1 MVTAMGR
8 FGRASMVREGGCR
21 GAVNGQAAVEFA
33 LTSLLLLTLFF
44 GTIDLGRAVFT
55 RTMLTNAVREAT
67 RQATITPNDPT
78 AIKNAADIRS
88 PTLNLASSA
97 FVVDCD
103 TWANSIT
110 RSCNPTSTNPLG
122 VRSQDRVRVC
132 TDYPFSLIATK
143 LIERATFTFRE
154 CEQASVQ

>member
-1 MVTAMGR
+1 MMREAGR
-8 FGRASMVREGGCR
+8 R
-21 GAVNGQAAVEFA
+21 GAVGGQAAVEFA
-33 LTSLLLLTLFF
+33 LTSLLLLTLVF

-67 RQATITPNDPT
+67 RQATITPNYPA

-88 PTLNLASSA
+88 PTLNLASGA
-97 FVVDCD
+97 FVVVCD
-103 TWANSIT
+103 TWAVGITPSLT
-110 RSCNPTSTNPLG
+110 RSCNPDSTSPIG
-122 VRSQDRVRVC
+122 VQSLDRVTVC

-143 LIERATFTFRE
+143 LIKRATFTFRE

>member
-1 MVTAMGR
+1 
-8 FGRASMVREGGCR
+8 MVREGGCR
-21 GAVNGQAAVEFA
+21 GAVNGQAGVEFA

-67 RQATITPNDPT
+67 RQATITPNYPA
-78 AIKNAADIRS
+78 AIKSAADIRS
-88 PTLNLASSA
+88 PTLNLASGA
-97 FVVDCD
+97 FVVTCE
-103 TWANSIT
+103 TWATSVTPSIT
-110 RSCNPTSTNPLG
+110 RSCDPDSKNPLG
-122 VRSQDRVRVC
+122 VQSQDRVRVC

-143 LIERATFTFRE
+143 LIKRATITFRE